1 MEFFSLGE
9 VKTTLPLTRYKS
21 TPTNVQKMDGG
32 GIGFVEQ
39 LPLGR
44 LEPRFIN
51 PGAIFIGTLADGA
64 TFYKDEIVAIAPLK
78 TIEKLYKLA
87 QQLEEPIINSEIPI
101 ESPAPAPM
109 NTSLNILKRFE

>member
-21 TPTNVQKMDGG
+21 TPINVQKIDDG

-44 LEPRFIN
+44 LEPRFVN
-51 PGAIFIGTLADGA
+51 PGAIFIGTLADAA
-64 TFYKDEIVAIAPLK
+64 TFYNNEIVAIAPLK
-78 TIEKLYKLA
+78 TIEKLYKL
-87 QQLEEPIINSEIPI
+87 QHLEEPIIAPEILV
-101 ESPAPAPM
+101 ESPMPVPV

>member
-21 TPTNVQKMDGG
+21 TPINVQKIDDG

-44 LEPRFIN
+44 LEPRFVN
-51 PGAIFIGTLADGA
+51 PGAIFIGTLAEGA
-64 TFYKDEIVAIAPLK
+64 TFYNNEIVAIAPLK

-87 QQLEEPIINSEIPI
+87 QNLEEPIIDSEIPI
-101 ESPAPAPM
+101 ESSLPAPV